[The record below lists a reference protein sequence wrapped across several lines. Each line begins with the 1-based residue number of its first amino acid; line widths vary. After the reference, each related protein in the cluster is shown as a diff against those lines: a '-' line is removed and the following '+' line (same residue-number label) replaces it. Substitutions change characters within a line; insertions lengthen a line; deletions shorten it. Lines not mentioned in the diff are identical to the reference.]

1 MKPVF
6 YDTDCLSCFI
16 VINDTSVLEKLFD
29 CIYVPFEVYDEFDRP
44 HIQDYKNRIDRLI
57 DKGFVKIV
65 TFDTREDD
73 YLLYMKLSS
82 EYFSDKPIGKGEAA
96 AIVHAKKHNGIVA
109 SNNTHDVMPYVVKY
123 DLERITTG
131 DILVMALK
139 EGIITENEGNL
150 MWSGMLNRNRWLNAD
165 SFTAYLNKKID
176 KE

>member
-1 MKPVF
+1 
-6 YDTDCLSCFI
+6 
-16 VINDTSVLEKLFD
+16 
-29 CIYVPFEVYDEFDRP
+29 
-44 HIQDYKNRIDRLI
+44 
-57 DKGFVKIV
+57 
-65 TFDTREDD
+65 
-73 YLLYMKLSS
+73 
-82 EYFSDKPIGKGEAA
+82 
-96 AIVHAKKHNGIVA
+96 
-109 SNNTHDVMPYVVKY
+109 MPYVVKY

>member
-65 TFDTREDD
+65 TFDTHEDD

-109 SNNTHDVMPYVVKY
+109 SNNTRDVMPYVVKY

-131 DILVMALK
+131 DILVIALK